1 VVGPQRARPNVGGPG
16 LRRGRRDA
24 AFLGVGDPVD
34 FWQVEDVSPAP
45 RLRLHAE
52 LRLPGDAWLTWEL
65 FADRAGTRVV
75 QAAES
80 PGQGPFSAAPTGCR
94 QPPFTALIFQGSW
107 QAQSVILNPAV
118 RPDGFKWGRCRWSRA
133 AI

>member
-1 VVGPQRARPNVGGPG
+1 VVGPQRARPNGGGPG

-52 LRLPGDAWLTWEL
+52 LRLPGDAWLTWDSL
-65 FADRAGTRVV
+65 PTALAHGSSRPR
-75 QAAES
+75 S
-80 PGQGPFSAAPTGCR
+80 PGPGPILGRPYWLSAAPFHR
-94 QPPFTALIFQGSW
+94 FALPGLLAGTVSNSESGG
-107 QAQSVILNPAV
+107 QA
-118 RPDGFKWGRCRWSRA
+118 
-133 AI
+133 